1 MNSMGAP
8 YLRRVFELESSALE
22 HLLQAVDLL
31 EQNVRRIAKQQCVGS
46 IDYIRRSQAVM
57 NEARRLSNRLG
68 EVCRERNNVVI
79 SNLFNL
85 IYSLDRKTC
94 ARAYLLNG
102 CRGDCPH
109 FRVNIAHGQLH
120 VQPFLKLILV

>member
-8 YLRRVFELESSALE
+8 YLRRVFELEGSALE
-22 HLLQAVDLL
+22 NLLQAVDLL

-46 IDYIRRSQAVM
+46 IDYIRGSQAVM
-57 NEARRLSNRLG
+57 NEARWLSNRLG
-68 EVCRERNNVVI
+68 EVCGERNDVVV

-85 IYSLDRKTC
+85 VYSLDRKTG
-94 ARAYLLNG
+94 ARAYLLDG
-102 CRGDCPH
+102 CCGDCPH

-120 VQPFLKLILV
+120 LQPFLKLILL